1 MIDKALRGPRTY
13 WGWLGLL
20 GVVIGVGIVNYL
32 HQLEVGMTVT
42 GMSRDVSWGLY
53 ISQFTFMVG
62 VAASAVMLVLPYY
75 LHNYEK
81 FGKIVVLGESVAVA
95 AVTMCLLF
103 VLADIGQVGRAM
115 NLMLHPTPNSM
126 LFWDAIVLNGY
137 LVLNV
142 VIGWSTQF
150 AERHHLPPPK
160 WVKVLIYVSIPW
172 AFSIHTVTAFLYA
185 GLPGR
190 HLWLTAI
197 LAPRFLA
204 SAFASGPALLILL
217 VFLHRKLTKFDPGK
231 APINLLASIV
241 TYAMIANLFFLLLE
255 FFTAFYSNIPSHK
268 HTLEYLYFGL
278 DGHTQLVPF
287 MWTSAVLGVF
297 GIVLLLVPKWRR
309 QENLLIVACSSIFIS
324 AFIDKGVGL
333 VLGGFVPSPLN
344 HITEYHPGGT
354 EIAVSLGIWAV
365 GALVLTVLFKIASG
379 VREEAESCCVAPEA
393 SEGA

>member
-1 MIDKALRGPRTY
+1 MIDKALRGPKTY
-13 WGWLGLL
+13 WLWLAAL
-20 GVVIGVGIVNYL
+20 GVVIGIGIVSYL
-32 HQLEVGMTVT
+32 HQLEAGLTVT

-53 ISQFTFMVG
+53 ISQFTFFVG

-75 LHNYEK
+75 LHNYVK

-103 VLADIGQVGRAM
+103 VLADIGQVGRAV
-115 NLMLHPTPNSM
+115 NLVLHPTPNSM
-126 LFWDAIVLNGY
+126 LFWDALVLNGY

-150 AERHHLPPPK
+150 AERHRIPPPK
-160 WVKVLIYVSIPW
+160 WVKVLIFVSVPW

-190 HLWLTAI
+190 HLWLTAV

-217 VFLHRKLTKFDPGK
+217 VFLHRRLTKFDPGK
-231 APINLLASIV
+231 EPIKLLAFIV
-241 TYAMIANLFFLLLE
+241 TYGMLANLFFLGLE
-255 FFTAFYSNIPSHK
+255 FFTAFYSNIPSHM
-268 HTLEYLYFGL
+268 HTLEYLYVGI

-287 MWTSAVLGVF
+287 MWTSLILGVA
-297 GIVLLLVPKWRR
+297 GVVLLLVPAWRR
-309 QENLLIVACSSIFIS
+309 NEKLLIAACASIFVS

-344 HITEYHPGGT
+344 HITEYHPGVT
-354 EIAVSLGIWAV
+354 ELGVSAGIWAV
-365 GALVLTVLFKIASG
+365 GAFVLTVLFKIASG
-379 VREEAESCCVAPEA
+379 VREESETCCGTAEAVEH
-393 SEGA
+393 

>member
-1 MIDKALRGPRTY
+1 MIDKALRGPKTY
-13 WGWLGLL
+13 WLWLAAL
-20 GVVIGVGIVNYL
+20 GVVIGIGIVNYL
-32 HQLEVGMTVT
+32 NQLENGLSVT

-53 ISQFTFMVG
+53 ISQFTFFVG

-95 AVTMCLLF
+95 AVTMCLMF

-115 NLMLHPTPNSM
+115 NLILHPTLNSM
-126 LFWDAIVLNGY
+126 LFWDALVLNGY

-160 WVKVLIYVSIPW
+160 WVKVFIYLSIPW

-217 VFLHRKLTKFDPGK
+217 VFLHRRLTKFDPGK
-231 APINLLASIV
+231 EPINLLASIV
-241 TYAMIANLFFLLLE
+241 TYGMIANLFFLGLE

-268 HTLEYLYFGL
+268 HTLEYLYVGL

-287 MWTSAVLGVF
+287 MWTSLVLGVA
-297 GIVLLLVPKWRR
+297 GIIILLVPAWRKN
-309 QENLLIVACSSIFIS
+309 ESMLIAACGSIFVS

-354 EIAVSLGIWAV
+354 ELAVSGGIWAV

-379 VREEAESCCVAPEA
+379 VREEAEACCVGGEA
-393 SEGA
+393 TESH

>member
-1 MIDKALRGPRTY
+1 MIDKALRGPLAY
-13 WGWLGLL
+13 WLWLGAL
-20 GVVIGVGIVNYL
+20 GVVIALGVVSYL
-32 HQLEVGMTVT
+32 HQLETGLTVT

-53 ISQFTFMVG
+53 ISQFTFFVG

-75 LHNYEK
+75 LHNYST

-115 NLMLHPTPNSM
+115 NLILHPTPSSM
-126 LFWDAIVLNGY
+126 LFWDASVLNGY

-142 VIGWSTQF
+142 VIGWSTQV
-150 AERHHLPPPK
+150 AERHHIPPAK
-160 WVKVLIYVSIPW
+160 WVKVLIYLSVPW

-190 HLWLTAI
+190 HLWLTAV

-217 VFLHRKLTKFDPGK
+217 VFLHRRLTKFDPGK
-231 APINLLASIV
+231 KPINLLASIV
-241 TYAMIANLFFLLLE
+241 TYGMLANLFFLGLE

-268 HTLEYLYFGL
+268 HTLEYLYIGL

-287 MWTSAVLGVF
+287 MWTSLALRVAGV
-297 GIVLLLVPKWRR
+297 VVLLVPSWRR
-309 QENLLIVACSSIFIS
+309 NEGLLIAACGSIFIS

-344 HITEYHPGGT
+344 HITEYHPGLT
-354 EIAVSLGIWAV
+354 EIGVSAGIWAV
-365 GALVLTVLFKIASG
+365 GAFVLTVLFKIASG
-379 VREEAESCCVAPEA
+379 VREEAGECCVAGEA
-393 SEGA
+393 AEH

>member
-1 MIDKALRGPRTY
+1 MIDKALRGPRSY
-13 WGWLGLL
+13 WGWLALL
-20 GVVIGVGIVNYL
+20 GVVIGIGVVNYL
-32 HQLEVGMTVT
+32 HQLDVGLTVT

-53 ISQFTFMVG
+53 ISQFTFLVG

-95 AVTMCLLF
+95 AVTMCLMF
-103 VLADIGQVGRAM
+103 VLADIGQVGRAL
-115 NLMLHPTPNSM
+115 NLLLHPTPSSM
-126 LFWDAIVLNGY
+126 LFWDALVLQGY

-150 AERHHLPPPK
+150 AERHHLPPPR

-217 VFLHRKLTKFDPGK
+217 VFLHRRLTRFDPGK
-231 APINLLASIV
+231 EPINLLASIV
-241 TYAMIANLFFLLLE
+241 TYAMIANLFFLGLE
-255 FFTAFYSNIPSHK
+255 FFTAFYSNIPSHQ
-268 HTLEYLYFGL
+268 HTLQYLFVGL
-278 DGHTQLVPF
+278 EGHRQLVPF
-287 MWTSAVLGVF
+287 MWTSVGLGVA
-297 GIVLLLVPKWRR
+297 GVVLLLVPRWR
-309 QENLLIVACSSIFIS
+309 QNENLLLAGCAAIFIS
-324 AFIDKGVGL
+324 AFIDKGMGL
-333 VLGGFVPSPLN
+333 VIGGFVPSPLN
-344 HITEYHPGGT
+344 HITEYHPGAT
-354 EIAVSLGIWAV
+354 ELAISAGIWAV

-379 VREEAESCCVAPEA
+379 VRDEAEAFGGGAEAPEH
-393 SEGA
+393 